1 MLITILASIIVYLG
15 VAALAALI
23 EKLVAIT
30 FKKFISIVK
39 ETFARKVGGTVV
51 IMNVKRVANEA
62 IKEAERTG
70 NKKNLAQLK
79 KMADKEGFTMAVQD
93 ANGNIS
99 ADDIKIYEADQIDSN
114 IYQAMDEEGVLVLEE

>member
-23 EKLVAIT
+23 VKLVAIT

-39 ETFARKVGGTVV
+39 ETLATKVGGTVV

-62 IKEAERTG
+62 IKEAELTG

-79 KMADKEGFTMAVQD
+79 EMADKEGFTMAVQD

-99 ADDIKIYEADQIDSN
+99 PDDIKIYEADQMDPN
-114 IYQAMDEEGVLVLEE
+114 INKAMDEEGVLVLGE